1 VATSVAAEAGRRK
14 ALWGAIRAAGGPD
27 AISPDLIR
35 NLNVYSGARGI
46 YADAETTSG
55 LADAGGAVT
64 VSLLHTGKV
73 YPDELSADGV
83 VYHYP
88 DTLRPG
94 KDAQEI
100 EATKAASRLG
110 LPVFVIVTS
119 SNPSL
124 RDVRLGWVTGWND
137 STQEFYVAFADE
149 RPSPIPAVDAV
160 DETPFR
166 LTALAPGASAVVQTR
181 PGQAR
186 FKFEVFGRYGA
197 SCAVCD
203 LAIEGLLDAAHI
215 RDKRFSGSD
224 DARNGLVLC
233 ALHHRAMDRGLFGID
248 PVDKSLHALAT
259 GPTLA
264 ELGITRID
272 LSHLR
277 HPPHETALE
286 WRWRQ
291 WRRLA
296 QAEDAHGVELRE

>member
-166 LTALAPGASAVVQTR
+166 LTAWHPARPRLFRRAPVKRGSSSRSSVVMGHHVRCATSPSRGCSMQRTSATSASAVRMTR
-181 PGQAR
+181 GTVSSFAR
-186 FKFEVFGRYGA
+186 CITVRWTVA
-197 SCAVCD
+197 
-203 LAIEGLLDAAHI
+203 
-215 RDKRFSGSD
+215 FS
-224 DARNGLVLC
+224 
-233 ALHHRAMDRGLFGID
+233 
-248 PVDKSLHALAT
+248 
-259 GPTLA
+259 
-264 ELGITRID
+264 ELIQLISHFT
-272 LSHLR
+272 HLR
-277 HPPHETALE
+277 QGR
-286 WRWRQ
+286 RWPN
-291 WRRLA
+291 LA
-296 QAEDAHGVELRE
+296 SRG